1 MTERLV
7 NGRGISRWRNRRQR
21 LLLGAGGGGGAGV
34 PAANTFTYSTSLDT
48 SRSDWWGAQFNDDGT
63 VLYFANAANGSL
75 QHSAT
80 DFTTPYVVEEA
91 VINTT
96 LTSVTGS
103 MGGSADR
110 CFAWHSDGRGIFVGD
125 IVNGDITSYPIGASA
140 SAYNPTV
147 GVGWGLEALEATYN
161 VAAGFDIRQMWAR
174 PDGKMIV
181 VTSNDSVTYGSQAR
195 SIWLSTADDL
205 TTASQGDTYNPTE
218 PIRDLQF
225 DTTGNS
231 GYIMY
236 EDGSANQM
244 VAKFTCSVQ
253 WDISTITIDTA
264 NAINTTAVATDEF
277 PLQIITVPDNS
288 RLYIVGWDNLGL
300 DKLQVWT

>member
-1 MTERLV
+1 
-7 NGRGISRWRNRRQR
+7 
-21 LLLGAGGGGGAGV
+21 
-34 PAANTFTYSTSLDT
+34 
-48 SRSDWWGAQFNDDGT
+48 
-63 VLYFANAANGSL
+63 
-75 QHSAT
+75 
-80 DFTTPYVVEEA
+80 
-91 VINTT
+91 
-96 LTSVTGS
+96 
-103 MGGSADR
+103 
-110 CFAWHSDGRGIFVGD
+110 
-125 IVNGDITSYPIGASA
+125 
-140 SAYNPTV
+140 
-147 GVGWGLEALEATYN
+147 
-161 VAAGFDIRQMWAR
+161 
-174 PDGKMIV
+174 
-181 VTSNDSVTYGSQAR
+181 VTYGSQAR

-225 DTTGNS
+225 DSTGES

-236 EDGSANQM
+236 EDGSSNQM

-277 PLQIITVPDNS
+277 PLQILTVPDYS